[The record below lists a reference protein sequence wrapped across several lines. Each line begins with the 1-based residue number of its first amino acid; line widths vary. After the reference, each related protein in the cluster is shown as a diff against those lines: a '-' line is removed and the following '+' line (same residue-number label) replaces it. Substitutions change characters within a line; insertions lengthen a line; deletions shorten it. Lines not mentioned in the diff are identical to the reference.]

1 MKKIVT
7 VLVIVLAVIIA
18 VFYFSKDAEAPDVGT
33 DVLGAF
39 SNWKTYDGK
48 TKVGFTLKY
57 PADWTFDD
65 NFPDSVSF
73 MNADGNAFNAYRVK
87 ESNRKQTLGQW
98 LRAKDKS
105 NSEAMGGQY
114 NDYVISTKKA
124 KVAKLSAVR
133 RLEHADAAGF
143 DVIQTYVKSGSYFY
157 AFALGIGPSGYYTP
171 EDEKIHDKIL
181 STVRFK

>member
-1 MKKIVT
+1 M
-7 VLVIVLAVIIA
+7 VLVIVLAVIFA

-48 TKVGFTLKY
+48 AKVGLTLKY

-65 NFPDSVSF
+65 NYPDNVSF
-73 MNADGNAFNAYRVK
+73 MKVDGNAFGAYRVK
-87 ESNRKQTLGQW
+87 ESSKKQTLVQ
-98 LRAKDKS
+98 RFPKDKS

-114 NDYVISTKKA
+114 NDYVIRTKKT

-133 RLEHADAAGF
+133 RYEHADAAGF
-143 DVIQTYVKSGSYFY
+143 DMIQTYVKKGSYFY
-157 AFALGIGPSGYYTP
+157 AFPLGIASSGYYTP
-171 EDEKIHDKIL
+171 EDEKIYDKIL
-181 STVRFK
+181 STVQFK